1 MDDDSPEIRYGPR
14 ERMRHLGES
23 RLSDVECLA
32 LVLRRGGRGETAEQL
47 SQRLLQSFGSLVRL
61 GAAEMGELMRL
72 PGLGSAGAAALSA
85 AFGLARRVSESHCR
99 PGTRVRD
106 AADVARVVR
115 EASRGARRERF
126 FAVLLDARHRVLGL
140 RVISVGSLSSAPV
153 HPREVFGPAVREGA
167 AALILAHNH
176 PSGDSRP
183 SEDDQRVTER
193 LRDAGD
199 LMGIEVLDHV
209 VVGGARYYSF
219 AQDGF
224 RSFAGIA
231 LG

>member
-1 MDDDSPEIRYGPR
+1 MDENALELRCGPR

-47 SQRLLQSFGSLVRL
+47 AQRLLQSFGPLHRL
-61 GAAEMGELMRL
+61 AAAEVGELMRV
-72 PGLGSAGAAALSA
+72 PGLGPSGAAALSA
-85 AFGLARRVSESHCR
+85 AFGLARRMSEDRCR

-106 AADVARVVR
+106 AADVARVIR
-115 EASRGARRERF
+115 EASRGARRESF

-183 SEDDQRVTER
+183 SEDDRRVTDR
-193 LRDAGD
+193 LRDVGD
-199 LMGIEVLDHV
+199 LLGIEVLDHV
-209 VVGGARYYSF
+209 VVGGERYYSF
-219 AQDGF
+219 AQNHF

-231 LG
+231 RA

>member
-1 MDDDSPEIRYGPR
+1 MDDDLPEIRYGPR

-23 RLSDVECLA
+23 RLSDAECLA

-72 PGLGSAGAAALSA
+72 PGLGPTGAAALSA
-85 AFGLARRVSESHCR
+85 AFGLARRLSEGRCR

-115 EASRGARRERF
+115 EASRGARQERF

-140 RVISVGSLSSAPV
+140 RIISVGSLSSAPV
-153 HPREVFGPAVREGA
+153 HPREVFGPAIREGA

-193 LRDAGD
+193 LRDVGD

-219 AQDGF
+219 AQDRF

-231 LG
+231 PS

>member
-1 MDDDSPEIRYGPR
+1 MDDDAPEIRYGPR

-32 LVLRRGGRGETAEQL
+32 LVLRRGVRGETAEQL

-72 PGLGSAGAAALSA
+72 PGLGPTGAAALSA
-85 AFGLARRVSESHCR
+85 AFGLARRVSESCCR

-219 AQDGF
+219 AQDRF
-224 RSFAGIA
+224 RPFAGIA
-231 LG
+231 RD